1 MKTGAVAMRGKGAEG
16 ISIEINEDEGKYRF
30 VAISA
35 PPELMLKAVVNS

>member
-1 MKTGAVAMRGKGAEG
+1 MRGRGADG
-16 ISIEINEDEGKYRF
+16 ISNEITEEEGKYRF